1 MHYFSIL
8 RALLEHEQEDLML
21 KDGQGRTVLH
31 LAFQNGH
38 LHIVQVIESHLDSEE
53 IYELRDNDGNSLLH
67 LACQSQNKEGVLHLI
82 GKRNAKIDARNN
94 SEEAPVHVAAQSQST
109 TIVDILLKQG
119 ANIESRDASGCTPLH
134 HAARCNQ
141 KDMIQHLIER

>member
-94 SEEAPVHVAAQSQST
+94 SEEAPVHVAAQFQST
-109 TIVDILLKQG
+109 EIVDILLKQG